1 MGANDKSVI
10 ARCLVQYRR
19 IFYLFLIFCCY
30 FTCLKAP
37 ETSLKNMRNRSSHQ
51 RCSIEIGVLKNFTKF
66 TGKRLWQ
73 SLFLILK
80 KRLWH
85 RCFPVNFVKFL
96 RAPHLQNTSGG
107 LLLEKIVKYLPYC
120 TRHCA
125 IISTCS
131 LCCPKFVHLLILRG
145 RRGATKLG
153 IRTIFQMNRSDES
166 TSLNP
171 PRPPSSSF

>member
-10 ARCLVQYRR
+10 ARCLLQYRR

-30 FTCLKAP
+30 FTSLKAP
-37 ETSLKNMRNRSSHQ
+37 ETSLQNMRNRSSHQ

-66 TGKRLWQ
+66 TGKHLLQ
-73 SLFLILK
+73 SLFL
-80 KRLWH
+80 LWR

-96 RAPHLQNTSGG
+96 RAPLLQNTSGG

-131 LCCPKFVHLLILRG
+131 LCCPKFVYLLISRG

-171 PRPPSSSF
+171 PLPPSFLILLT